1 MKSLGTACRVAQ
13 KKSIKFPEEEIF
25 VIYVPEDDGPYQACT
40 AEELETFFY
49 GTPDQN
55 IKAVFCAGEY
65 QE

>member
-1 MKSLGTACRVAQ
+1 MAQ